1 MSTPTQTGPGTTA
14 QHALTHLRDEIV
26 SGALVPGAR
35 IGQESVA
42 GRLGISL
49 APVREALRILE
60 REGQVTYRPR
70 RGYIVTELNMA
81 DLEEI
86 YALRALLERE
96 AAYSS
101 LPELTE
107 EDLAAI
113 EHEAAACAA
122 AVSADDVVS
131 ELAANRRFHHAIL
144 APAGRPHLQGLI
156 DLLWDQTEAYRAI
169 YYNSSV
175 ERRESLRAHDRILGA
190 VVAGDPERLAAELDA
205 HRERALVVLRRII
218 AAPGPVPAASG
229 APAASA
235 APAPAA
241 A

>member
-1 MSTPTQTGPGTTA
+1 MSTTADGGRAGPDTTA
-14 QHALTHLRDEIV
+14 QHALDHLREEIV
-26 SGALVPGAR
+26 SGALVPGER
-35 IGQESVA
+35 VGQESVA

-70 RGYIVTELNMA
+70 RGYVVTELNIA

-96 AAYSS
+96 AAFSA
-101 LPELTE
+101 LPALTE

-113 EHEAAACAA
+113 ERAAADCVA
-122 AVSADDVVS
+122 AVSDGDVVA

-144 APAGRPHLQGLI
+144 APAGRPHLQRLI
-156 DLLWDQTEAYRAI
+156 DLLWDQTEAYRAL
-169 YYNSSV
+169 YYNSAV

-205 HRERALVVLRRII
+205 HRERALVVLRGII
-218 AAPGPVPAASG
+218 V
-229 APAASA
+229 ASA
-235 APAPAA
+235 AA
-241 A
+241 

>member
-1 MSTPTQTGPGTTA
+1 MSTSVNGDRAGPNTTA
-14 QHALTHLRDEIV
+14 QHALAFLRAEIV
-26 SGALVPGAR
+26 SGSLLPGAR

-70 RGYIVTELNMA
+70 RGYVVTELNIA

-96 AAYSS
+96 AVFAA
-101 LPELTE
+101 LPALTE
-107 EDLAAI
+107 DDLVAI
-113 EHEAAACAA
+113 ERAAADCAA
-122 AVSADDVVS
+122 AVAADDVVA

-144 APAGRPHLQGLI
+144 APADRPHLLRLI
-156 DLLWDQTEAYRAI
+156 DLLWDQTEAYRAL
-169 YYNSSV
+169 YYNAPA

-190 VVAGDPERLAAELDA
+190 VISRDSERLAAELDA
-205 HRERALVVLRRII
+205 HRERALVVLRQII
-218 AAPGPVPAASG
+218 AAP
-229 APAASA
+229 
-235 APAPAA
+235 AA

>member
-1 MSTPTQTGPGTTA
+1 MSSRADTGRAGPHTTA
-14 QHALTHLRDEIV
+14 QHALAHLRDAIV
-26 SGALVPGAR
+26 SGTLVPGER

-70 RGYIVTELNMA
+70 RGYIVTELNIG

-96 AAYSS
+96 AAHAA
-101 LPELTE
+101 LPALTE
-107 EDLAAI
+107 EDLVAI
-113 EHEAAACAA
+113 ERAAADCAA
-122 AVSADDVVS
+122 AVDAGDVVA
-131 ELAANRRFHHAIL
+131 ELTANRRFHGAIL

-156 DLLWDQTEAYRAI
+156 DLLWDQTEAYRAL
-169 YYNSSV
+169 YYNSAA
-175 ERRESLRAHDRILGA
+175 ERHESLHAHGRILGA

-205 HRERALVVLRRII
+205 HRERALVVLRGII
-218 AAPGPVPAASG
+218 AAP
-229 APAASA
+229 
-235 APAPAA
+235 AA

>member
-1 MSTPTQTGPGTTA
+1 MSTSVNGDRAGPNTTA
-14 QHALTHLRDEIV
+14 QHALAFLRAEIV
-26 SGALVPGAR
+26 SGSLLPGAR

-70 RGYIVTELNMA
+70 RGYVVTELNIA

-96 AAYSS
+96 AAFAA
-101 LPELTE
+101 LPALTE
-107 EDLAAI
+107 DDLVAI
-113 EHEAAACAA
+113 ERAAADCAA
-122 AVSADDVVS
+122 ADAVVA

-144 APAGRPHLQGLI
+144 APADRPHLLRLI
-156 DLLWDQTEAYRAI
+156 DLLWDQTEAYRAL
-169 YYNSSV
+169 YYNAPA

-190 VVAGDPERLAAELDA
+190 VISRDSERLAAELDA
-205 HRERALVVLRRII
+205 HRERALVVLRQII
-218 AAPGPVPAASG
+218 AAP
-229 APAASA
+229 
-235 APAPAA
+235 AA